1 MEQRGIIMKILAQL
15 TLFVLITLMSATL
28 YGNPVVKQHSLN
40 LSKPG
45 EPVNLEVEVRY
56 GSITIEGYNG
66 KTVEIQA
73 TFKDLDA
80 ETLKK
85 YRNRDYDW
93 DKENR
98 SAPRSADGLKRVK
111 NTRIHLEIEEED
123 NHVSIGSEVQNRQID
138 LLIKVPAKSNIQAS
152 VYDKGN
158 LNIKDITGK
167 LELSNHRGGI
177 TAMDINGPI
186 VAETWRA
193 DIVISFDGYNSE
205 HPSSFS
211 SHHGN
216 IDITVPEKKAK
227 MELIVN
233 TYRGEILSGLNTEFV
248 PSDEIRKNND
258 GQQEI
263 TIGGAMSAKLN
274 GGGQTVTAQ
283 TYGGNVYVRKR

>member
-1 MEQRGIIMKILAQL
+1 MEQRGIIMKPLAQFK
-15 TLFVLITLMSATL
+15 LFVLIALTSATL
-28 YGNPVVKQHSLN
+28 YANPVVKTHSLN

-56 GSITIEGYNG
+56 GSITIEGYKG
-66 KTVEIQA
+66 KTVEVQA
-73 TFKDLDA
+73 TFQDLDA
-80 ETLKK
+80 ETMKK
-85 YRNRDYDW
+85 FRNRNYDW

-98 SAPRSADGLKRVK
+98 SAPRSSDGLKRVK

-138 LLIKVPAKSNIQAS
+138 LVIKVPTTSNIQAS
-152 VYDKGN
+152 VYDKGD
-158 LNIKDITGK
+158 LSIKGITGK

-177 TAMDINGPI
+177 NAMNINGPI

-193 DIVISFDGYNSE
+193 DIVIGFDGYNTE

-216 IDITVPEKKAK
+216 IDISIPERKAK

-233 TYRGEILSGLNTEFV
+233 TYRGEILSGIDTDFV

-263 TIGGAMSAKLN
+263 TIGGAMSAKIN
-274 GGGQTVTAQ
+274 GGGQTLTAQ
-283 TYGGNVYVRKR
+283 TYGGNIYVRKR